1 MRVDSGATKRPPS
14 TKPYATRPKYATG
27 DRTDVLG
34 VEGWDYVHDRTVDH
48 YIRLTFRDGRHV
60 TFVTRVPRA

>member
-1 MRVDSGATKRPPS
+1 MKRPPS
-14 TKPYATRPKYATG
+14 SKPYATRPKFATG
-27 DRTDVLG
+27 DRRLFKS

-48 YIRLTFRDGRHV
+48 YIRIIFPDGTGV